1 MNLLS
6 VSRIHYK
13 FNWCFTN
20 ILLIHY
26 LFPKFTKLWSHYRLC
41 DSVWTTWCFT
51 KLLWIHYLFYEFI
64 TNLLPFSRIQF
75 KFTLNTLSV
84 SWNHFIFII
93 FFANSVRIHY
103 LFHEITLNFNVLREF
118 KSNALLILGIRI
130 DSTIFFANPL

>member
-1 MNLLS
+1 MNSNSIFIIFFANLL
-6 VSRIHYK
+6 
-13 FNWCFTN
+13 WM
-20 ILLIHY
+20 HY
-26 LFPKFTKLWSHYRLC
+26 LFHFEFPIFFANSLS
-41 DSVWTTWCFT
+41 
-51 KLLWIHYLFYEFI
+51 IHYVFANSLSMFSAILFWFSYLGEF
-64 TNLLPFSRIQF
+64 NSKSPSFSRIQF

-118 KSNALLILGIRI
+118 KSNALFILGIRI